1 MKGRVEA
8 FYFRTG
14 RVISNDL
21 LSSMILRLK
30 LGQDF
35 KSKGHHPLHPVT
47 HPIFCSE
54 AQRAISWYFHSSDHK
69 AINIWHC
76 VSWVSVGIIHSLCP
90 TVTCF
95 RITGR
100 DSFPFFFRANE
111 VSPHARK
118 TFQILTLLNCKG
130 MKGAPISWRKWMSGS
145 YQSCGG
151 KFLRWTNQI
160 CGLSSRSSIGRP
172 LAHIMS
178 SEMMADCGWLDPWQ
192 QQRRNAECS
201 NGRGPVSRKRW
212 GSGTYMSY
220 MCHKFVIYMSYRS
233 YIRIKWNI

>member
-1 MKGRVEA
+1 
-8 FYFRTG
+8 
-14 RVISNDL
+14 
-21 LSSMILRLK
+21 
-30 LGQDF
+30 
-35 KSKGHHPLHPVT
+35 
-47 HPIFCSE
+47 
-54 AQRAISWYFHSSDHK
+54 
-69 AINIWHC
+69 
-76 VSWVSVGIIHSLCP
+76 
-90 TVTCF
+90 
-95 RITGR
+95 
-100 DSFPFFFRANE
+100 
-111 VSPHARK
+111 
-118 TFQILTLLNCKG
+118 

-220 MCHKFVIYMSYRS
+220 MCHKFVIYMLHIDHRYVSSGIFRRGRRPVETELLWPAMVVVKYFSNVAVCWSPASRRVVVGWWTQNVGRWLLDADGPKMCPPPRS
-233 YIRIKWNI
+233 SKGTTRYAHEMDNMWRKHATPW